1 MNKKQASFV
10 RSLRQEKFRKIFE
23 LFIVEGPKVVEEF
36 IKSDFKIDVVYALEE
51 WLEENIQLLNSYQI
65 RYEEIT
71 ETDLENLSRLKTP
84 NKVVALVKIPPESAD
99 INLEGLTLA
108 LDDISDPGNLGTI
121 IRIADWYG
129 IKNVICSVDTVDVY
143 NPKVVQASMGSLSR
157 VKLHYLDLKFFLE
170 QCNEAEIPI
179 FGAYLDGE
187 NLYDQ
192 SLDADGIILV
202 GNESNGI
209 SDELSRYVSN
219 KITIPRF
226 SDSATESLNASVAAG
241 IIVNE
246 FRRQYAKNQ

>member
-36 IKSDFKIDVVYALEE
+36 IKSDFNIDVVYGLEE
-51 WLEENIQLLNSYQI
+51 WLEENISLLNSYQI
-65 RYEEIT
+65 RYEEIS

-84 NKVVALVKIPPESAD
+84 NKVIALVKFPPESPD

-129 IKNVICSVDTVDVY
+129 IKNIICSLDTVDVY

-179 FGAYLDGE
+179 YGADLEGDS
-187 NLYDQ
+187 LYEQ
-192 SLDADGIILV
+192 SLDLDGIVLV

-209 SDELSRYVSN
+209 SDELLKFVTNR
-219 KITIPRF
+219 ITIPRF
-226 SDSATESLNASVAAG
+226 SDSATESLNASVATG
-241 IIVNE
+241 IIINE